1 MVGVYPAAGRFMHR
15 PSMRRLDGTGPEL
28 ATLRRRQ
35 LCPHT
40 PRPQMAGWL
49 DGISVEP
56 QVLLIGP
63 LALIGLAVVPGRL
76 RSRRARAA

>member
-1 MVGVYPAAGRFMHR
+1 MER
-15 PSMRRLDGTGPEL
+15 GPEL

-35 LCPHT
+35 LCPFT
-40 PRPQMAGWL
+40 TRPQMAGRL

-56 QVLLIGP
+56 QMMLIGP

>member
-1 MVGVYPAAGRFMHR
+1 MAGR
-15 PSMRRLDGTGPEL
+15 
-28 ATLRRRQ
+28 
-35 LCPHT
+35 
-40 PRPQMAGWL
+40 L

-56 QVLLIGP
+56 QMLFIGP